1 MCGDVSNEND
11 FICISLSFEEN
22 LSLQRVYVVLIGQ
35 SLSFLVQTFQTEGVG
50 AQKKKSSHVECTRLF
65 HLVLISIYCDRSTI
79 RRRTISITC

>member
-35 SLSFLVQTFQTEGVG
+35 SLSFLVQTFQTEGDG
-50 AQKKKSSHVECTRLF
+50 CSKKKELARRVYTSFSPRAN
-65 HLVLISIYCDRSTI
+65 IYLL
-79 RRRTISITC
+79 